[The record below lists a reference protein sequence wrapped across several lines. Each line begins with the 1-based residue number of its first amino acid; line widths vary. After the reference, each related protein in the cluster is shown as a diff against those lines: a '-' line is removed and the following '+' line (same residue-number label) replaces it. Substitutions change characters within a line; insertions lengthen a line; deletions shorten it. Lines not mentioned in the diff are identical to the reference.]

1 MQRVVTSTTASK
13 DSLYIAHESALSI
26 FPTRAKSNGVFDW
39 IQTREPRQ
47 LNNEIGNERHWNIS
61 TAQNSSPELSSDG
74 SLLAIKKLSNM
85 PARNLADM
93 NNSAA
98 DSNRASDRN
107 LGASNNGSC
116 WRLSGSGQLIDGS
129 EWDLAQDIARLNL
142 GPADDL
148 ADDVHGQLM
157 APAQSKLATA
167 TVVQF
172 NEASPLESASEASLD
187 SSPQHSDHQISPSHS
202 RVSSTDSHE
211 SAMSSASHT
220 LRGPPQLKIATTGE
234 TRERPHSFSG
244 GLSTADLRRLKQAGE
259 EPSGP
264 VQAGGSALPAHQW
277 SSSYY
282 RERLGDKPF
291 SPVQPTYPS
300 LSNSGAFGRGQQY
313 DYRPQQGPT
322 NGALQAEY
330 APNQPGFFPPTRGI
344 PGASQQHFVQPRHSD
359 GAPATAYRASQRN
372 FPPQPLLPNH
382 TGLGYGPSGHVQHLS
397 LGTAQQLYDL
407 VAPDHPAVTR
417 VQQQHNVFRAT
428 HQHSASDP
436 ASLRDAAALALLSNQ
451 VFGPAASGLYPSG
464 LTPPA
469 VGLFPSQFYGPP
481 DGYGADVG
489 QVANRLQPQYSGQ
502 YGAVSNHSIGLQNN
516 AANPGTQ
523 TPGGGPSANNRK
535 LGLYKTELCRSWE
548 EKGTCRYGTKCQ
560 FAHGED
566 ELRNVPRHPK
576 YKTEICRT
584 FWVSGACPYG
594 KRCCFIHTEL
604 PVSGITPGTD
614 GAPPLSATAT
624 SRERSNSDPNEA
636 SNSLLARIQRKN
648 EATPVE
654 VSPSG
659 SFFNERPLARSLR
672 VDTSVP
678 NNVSK
683 QNKSAYPTFAS
694 NALMLSNPE
703 QTTIKSPVPLTAGP
717 DFGRHNAARL
727 DIVGLNQRL
736 NKASSANPSSRHS
749 FNGTDVDLDFTSPST
764 PSATN
769 PVTSFAMSPNERV
782 SGSNA
787 VPRSHHVR
795 SGSAGNWGSVGRSSN
810 LTGAPSYPQSSEGS
824 DVSNMPWSTSEL
836 SVGSTRLTDNWI

>member
-1 MQRVVTSTTASK
+1 MQKVVTSTTASK

-47 LNNEIGNERHWNIS
+47 LSNEIGNERHWNIS
-61 TAQNSSPELSSDG
+61 IAQNSPPELSSDG
-74 SLLAIKKLSNM
+74 PLLAIKKLSTM

-116 WRLSGSGQLIDGS
+116 WRLSGTGQLIDGS

-142 GPADDL
+142 GPAGDL
-148 ADDVHGQLM
+148 ADDVHGPLM
-157 APAQSKLATA
+157 TPSQSKLAA
-167 TVVQF
+167 AAVVQY
-172 NEASPLESASEASLD
+172 NEASPLETASEASLD

-220 LRGPPQLKIATTGE
+220 LRGPPQLKIATSGE

-244 GLSTADLRRLKQAGE
+244 GLSTADLRRLKQVGE
-259 EPSGP
+259 ESGS
-264 VQAGGSALPAHQW
+264 VQTGGSALPPHQW
-277 SSSYY
+277 SSSHY
-282 RERLGDKPF
+282 RDLLGAGDKPF
-291 SPVQPTYPS
+291 SPDQPTYPS
-300 LSNSGAFGRGQQY
+300 LSNSAAFGRGQQHY

-322 NGALQAEY
+322 NGALQGEF
-330 APNQPGFFPPTRGI
+330 APNQRGFFPPTQGI
-344 PGASQQHFVQPRHSD
+344 PGASQHFVQPRHSD
-359 GAPATAYRASQRN
+359 GAPVTAYRASQRS
-372 FPPQPLLPNH
+372 FPHQPLLPNH

-451 VFGPAASGLYPSG
+451 VFGPAASGLYPPA

-469 VGLFPSQFYGPP
+469 GLFPSQFYGLP

-502 YGAVSNHSIGLQNN
+502 YGAVSNHSIGLQNS
-516 AANPGTQ
+516 AASSGTQ

-548 EKGTCRYGTKCQ
+548 EKGTCRYGAKCQ

-614 GAPPLSATAT
+614 GAPPPSATTT

-648 EATPVE
+648 EATPVD
-654 VSPSG
+654 VSPPSG

-672 VDTSVP
+672 VDTSVL

-736 NKASSANPSSRHS
+736 NKASSANRHS
-749 FNGTDVDLDFTSPST
+749 FNGTDVDLDFTLPST
-764 PSATN
+764 PSAPN
-769 PVTSFAMSPNERV
+769 PVTSFGMTPNERV
-782 SGSNA
+782 SGSNT

-824 DVSNMPWSTSEL
+824 DVSNTPWPTSGL
-836 SVGSTRLTDNWI
+836 SVGSTRLTDDWI

>member
-1 MQRVVTSTTASK
+1 MQKVVTSTTASK

-26 FPTRAKSNGVFDW
+26 FPSRAKSNGVLDW
-39 IQTREPRQ
+39 IQTHDPHQ
-47 LNNEIGNERHWNIS
+47 LINEIGKESTWNLS
-61 TAQNSSPELSSDG
+61 TTQTSPPG
-74 SLLAIKKLSNM
+74 SLLAVKQLSNM
-85 PARNLADM
+85 PTRTNLAEI

-98 DSNRASDRN
+98 DRASDRN
-107 LGASNNGSC
+107 SSASNNGSR
-116 WRLSGSGQLIDGS
+116 WRLNGTGQLIDGRTTS

-142 GPADDL
+142 GPAGDL
-148 ADDVHGQLM
+148 ADDVHGHLM
-157 APAQSKLATA
+157 TPPQSKLATA
-167 TVVQF
+167 TVVQY
-172 NEASPLESASEASLD
+172 NEASPLESASDASID

-220 LRGPPQLKIATTGE
+220 LRGPPQLKITTGNE
-234 TRERPHSFSG
+234 TKERPHSFSG
-244 GLSTADLRRLKQAGE
+244 GLSTADLRRLKQVGE
-259 EPSGP
+259 EP
-264 VQAGGSALPAHQW
+264 VQAGGSALPVHQW
-277 SSSYY
+277 SSSHY
-282 RERLGDKPF
+282 RDLLGATDKPF
-291 SPVQPTYPS
+291 SPDQPTYPS
-300 LSNSGAFGRGQQY
+300 LANSGAFGRGQQHY
-313 DYRPQQGPT
+313 DYRPQQGPV
-322 NGALQAEY
+322 NGALQAEF
-330 APNQPGFFPPTRGI
+330 APTQRGFFPPQGI
-344 PGASQQHFVQPRHSD
+344 PGASQHFIQPRHTD
-359 GAPATAYRASQRN
+359 GAPASAYRASQRG
-372 FPPQPLLPNH
+372 FPHQPLLPNP
-382 TGLGYGPSGHVQHLS
+382 TGLGYPSGHVSHLS
-397 LGTAQQLYDL
+397 LGTAQQLYDM
-407 VAPDHPAVTR
+407 VVPHVDHPAVTR

-436 ASLRDAAALALLSNQ
+436 ASLRDAAALALLNNQ
-451 VFGPAASGLYPSG
+451 VFNPAAHGLYPTA

-469 VGLFPSQFYGPP
+469 MGLFASQFYAPP

-489 QVANRLQPQYSGQ
+489 GVANRLQPQFSGQ
-502 YGAVSNHSIGLQNN
+502 YGAVSNHSVGHQNN
-516 AANPGTQ
+516 TGSSSSQSVGA
-523 TPGGGPSANNRK
+523 GPSANNRK

-604 PVSGITPGTD
+604 PVSGVTPGSD
-614 GAPPLSATAT
+614 GVQPPSSTT
-624 SRERSNSDPNEA
+624 TIRERSNSDPNEA

-648 EATPVE
+648 EATPID
-654 VSPSG
+654 VSPPSN
-659 SFFNERPLARSLR
+659 SFFGTRPPTGTLR
-672 VDTSVP
+672 VDTSTLS
-678 NNVSK
+678 NNISK

-717 DFGRHNAARL
+717 DFGRHNATRL
-727 DIVGLNQRL
+727 DIVGFNQRL
-736 NKASSANPSSRHS
+736 NKASSANPSARHS

-764 PSATN
+764 PSAPN
-769 PVTSFAMSPNERV
+769 PVTSFAMSSNERV

-810 LTGAPSYPQSSEGS
+810 LTVAPSYPQSSEGS
-824 DVSNMPWSTSEL
+824 DISNTPWSTSEL